1 MVSKNLRKS
10 IAKSLMDI
18 YGYGEEKAN
27 AIIEKHIDVVEA
39 NMADL
44 TAKQLADQLEEQE
57 MQGY

>member
-18 YGYGEEKAN
+18 QGYGEGKAKKL
-27 AIIEKHIDVVEA
+27 IEKHIDVVEA

-44 TAKQLADQLEEQE
+44 TAEQIANQLEEQE